1 MFVFVFYSCTYV
13 LIRRWINGW
22 DVAFSLGFSSFAQT
36 VITQSS
42 VISHMAASKRAFRL
56 CALKGRSVVIQE
68 QALIDCTHWPES
80 GLKTL
85 SGFRADA
92 ANTFK
97 QFLSFRAK
105 HLRSR
110 WGYAHSNLT
119 LLIWLLWKGE
129 CQDIY
134 VIMRYCSGLKLARIS
149 RLWAA
154 LNFKAAARPIE
165 LFLKAAHSFS

>member
-1 MFVFVFYSCTYV
+1 MDAMLPFHLVSGHLHKLWSLSPLLSFHIWLLLIERCIFV
-13 LIRRWINGW
+13 LWKE
-22 DVAFSLGFSSFAQT
+22 ALLL
-36 VITQSS
+36 
-42 VISHMAASKRAFRL
+42 FRNKL
-56 CALKGRSVVIQE
+56 LLTARI
-68 QALIDCTHWPES
+68 
-80 GLKTL
+80 GLKL
-85 SGFRADA
+85 DWRISAD
-92 ANTFK
+92 TRQHIKTVSIF
-97 QFLSFRAK
+97 SFRAK

-119 LLIWLLWKGE
+119 LLIWLLWKRE

-154 LNFKAAARPIE
+154 LNFKAAAHPIE

>member
-1 MFVFVFYSCTYV
+1 MNDSELRCLFLFFYSCTYV

-42 VISHMAASKRAFRL
+42 VISHMAASRRALRL

-97 QFLSFRAK
+97 QFLSF
-105 HLRSR
+105 LSGRSICVP
-110 WGYAHSNLT
+110 GEVMLT
-119 LLIWLLWKGE
+119 LTSHSSSDFSGKGSVKTFMWLWGT
-129 CQDIY
+129 
-134 VIMRYCSGLKLARIS
+134 VVG
-149 RLWAA
+149 
-154 LNFKAAARPIE
+154 
-165 LFLKAAHSFS
+165 